1 MDINEILGIALPA
14 VFIIVGIALIVFLV
28 ELIKTMK
35 VARTTIVDIK
45 KQTDPTLAN
54 VEQITTDLTP
64 ALAKVEPLMDRVQLT
79 IDTVNLEMMRVDQI
93 LENVSEISDTA
104 SSAVA
109 AVDNV
114 TNAPINLVNN
124 MATKVKG
131 VLKPKNASD
140 ETLKLEEQRV
150 AIGKA
155 LEDYKVA
162 EEKAAKA
169 DKAAVSDLDIAAPEP
184 IEESE
189 QPTGEIPVI
198 ADSEQPTGEM
208 PAIVDDK
215 PEQAPAVKP
224 GYFTYDEKAE
234 GEKPAE

>member
-1 MDINEILGIALPA
+1 
-14 VFIIVGIALIVFLV
+14 
-28 ELIKTMK
+28 MK

-169 DKAAVSDLDIAAPEP
+169 DKAAAAELDFAAPEP